1 MRGFLDMTTG
11 TSGGASLAGLATGQ
25 FVLAVLT
32 FICFVIF
39 GAWGAYIRWKDSR
52 AFHDALNRGDF
63 KEALSIRDKA
73 R

>member
-25 FVLAVLT
+25 FFLAVLT
-32 FICFVIF
+32 FIFFVAF
-39 GAWGAYIRWKDSR
+39 GVWGAYIRWRDSK
-52 AFHDALNRGDF
+52 AFHEALKRGDF
-63 KEALSIRDKA
+63 EKALNIRDKA